1 MRKNYLRFVA
11 TTALLSIAICGC
23 QKAPESSSD
32 GNILHAK
39 GSTENEVE
47 AIVND
52 FVAETE
58 NNMQNINCTIGT
70 EDNAIRIQSQMPEIP
85 QNVYQM
91 MLTENDTLTK
101 ELLKEFLESDETNV
115 NDLSAEA
122 QKKEEVLKA
131 DNMQEEERASYSVF
145 GNAPI
150 IELSDENKTASFS
163 YGTSAYYRDDIL
175 YEKCASVYKTA
186 GENTLE
192 ETDNTD
198 AYRKSRETLLAKLSK
213 VGVSDIDIYKITQ
226 YESKNITFYE
236 VEFTPTY
243 DGIGIVHE
251 IGASAYGEIFPSG
264 QAWVCEE
271 GVASLSLDY
280 CLGKVETKEECN
292 TLLSWG
298 QIEKILEA
306 YLNSGKIKGS
316 NSAVMTKVEF
326 LYYPIFD
333 EDEDKLELVPVWHI
347 YTPLSTLVENEELGE
362 AFWANNSTWSICV
375 NAVLGELV
383 RSE

>member
-1 MRKNYLRFVA
+1 MTKNYLRLAVV
-11 TTALLSIAICGC
+11 TAVVSVAICGC

-39 GSTENEVE
+39 GSTENKVE

-52 FVAETE
+52 FGAETE
-58 NNMQNINCTIGT
+58 NDVQNINCTIGA
-70 EDNAIRIQSQMPEIP
+70 EDNAIRIQAQMPEIP

-91 MLTENDTLTK
+91 VLTENDTLTK
-101 ELLKEFLESDETNV
+101 ELLKEFLESDGTHV

-122 QKKEEVLKA
+122 QKKEEELKA
-131 DNMQEEERASYSVF
+131 DNMQEEERADYSVF

-163 YGTSAYYRDDIL
+163 HGTSAYYRDDNL
-175 YEKCASVYKTA
+175 YEKCASVYKIA

-192 ETDNTD
+192 KTDNTD
-198 AYRKSRETLLAKLSK
+198 AYIKSRERLLSKLSK
-213 VGVSDIDIYKITQ
+213 IGVIDIDIYKITQ

-243 DGIGIVHE
+243 DGMGLVHE
-251 IGASAYGEIFPSG
+251 IGSSAYGEIFPLG
-264 QAWVCEE
+264 QAWVCDE

-292 TLLSWG
+292 TLLSWK

-306 YLNSGKIKGS
+306 YLNSGRIKGS
-316 NSAVMTKVEF
+316 DNAVMTKVEF

-347 YTPLSTLVENEELGE
+347 YAPLSTLVENEELGE
-362 AFWANNSTWSICV
+362 AFWKNNSTWSICV
-375 NAVLGELV
+375 NAVSGELV